1 MRTDAKAEGDEAEE
15 GAMSAQGSLAHQL
28 LLMEEQTFDAEEDD
42 QQFKLRH
49 GQLINYRAE
58 EASTVLDKTKI
69 KPTRVAASAGDN
81 IPTLLIQVPK
91 GMYFPENGWRDVD
104 TLKVL
109 KERVTC
115 HKLDVSRFFI
125 DEDILKSYT
134 GVCDALC
141 VCVKLCENMLVCLGY
156 FGLIT
161 ADVPYGDQKD
171 HGLDPPWSDG
181 TVTSIVAGMWLM
193 ARPKSTVIIQ
203 VGGVEQ
209 CVQWRRALRSA
220 GFTLEQE
227 PRTVCPSRSDSSI
240 KYHTHPGRSRVVVST
255 NHFWVVAFK
264 GLSSI
269 SEVKGAPFGV
279 FDQYSYLNATVL
291 SGCPMTRAS
300 DRLASKDG
308 EYVRYFEK
316 HIGESLELLARSVLS
331 FLFLSLFASQ
341 HT

>member
-1 MRTDAKAEGDEAEE
+1 M
-15 GAMSAQGSLAHQL
+15 
-28 LLMEEQTFDAEEDD
+28 
-42 QQFKLRH
+42 
-49 GQLINYRAE
+49 
-58 EASTVLDKTKI
+58 LDKTKI
-69 KPTRVAASAGDN
+69 KPTRVAASAGGN

-91 GMYFPENGWRDVD
+91 GMHFPENGWRDVD

-209 CVQWRRALRSA
+209 CVQWRNALKSA
-220 GFTLEQE
+220 GFTLENE
-227 PRTVCPSRSDSSI
+227 PRTVCPSRADSSI
-240 KYHTHPGRSRVVVST
+240 KYQCHPGRFRVVVST

-291 SGCPMTRAS
+291 SGCPMTRPS